1 MRAIL
6 LMYRLIP
13 RDLKAPFFW
22 LIAVSVLGGILEVA
36 GVASIM
42 PFVAL
47 MSDPTIIQNSMVGK
61 ILPLGYAIPPIHFVG
76 LGVLILYVLTNLLNL
91 MIFWLSVRFSSLL
104 GVRLS
109 EDLAESYFSKGYMYL
124 SSQSPALL
132 ANNIT
137 RETEK
142 IATCGVLQLCILTGK
157 LIQIVMIVGL
167 LLFVSPRFMTVFSIV
182 LLMLYSF
189 SYRLTSKRLTQAGSD
204 AADAT
209 AQAVQEAH
217 EMFFAAKELLL
228 RGSVPFFINGV
239 RSSIDRYFKSD
250 AVGRVLP
257 VVPKYVIELI
267 AFSALL
273 LIPIYRSWIGE
284 DYRDF
289 LPVMALFAFAGYRIL
304 PGVQQAYSSFSILKF
319 QDALAT
325 RFMGVLD
332 TRSLPVNSNN
342 TTIAGLK
349 KDICL
354 EHVSFNYPGNNTSA
368 LADVSLTIN
377 RGHKIAIIGPS
388 GAGKST
394 LLDILLGLLAPTHGT
409 LKVDDLNVGIYAIPW
424 DKRAIGYV
432 PQSPLILRTTVAK
445 NIAFGLPDEEIDRQ
459 RCKAVAEFACI
470 NEVIEGLPDGIDTL
484 LDDGVS
490 LSGGEIQ
497 RLAIAR
503 ALYFSPSILVLDEP
517 TSALD
522 PMISSR
528 LIANLCSS
536 NFESTVVVV
545 THDWDTLAS
554 FDQIVLIDQ
563 GRVVAA
569 GNYSAVSKQVEFIRT
584 KVDGALEFGSQKSKS
599 AHGFVQTDAH

>member
-1 MRAIL
+1 
-6 LMYRLIP
+6 MYRLIP